1 MCKVSQILPGMYIKG
16 LTYIRLNICAS
27 SLRVLFQWYK
37 MAFFVISDEVF
48 YKMLACLEVNL
59 MSLFM

>member
-16 LTYIRLNICAS
+16 LTYIRLTICAS
-27 SLRVLFQWYK
+27 SPRVLFQWYK
-37 MAFFVISDEVF
+37 MGFFVISDEAV
-48 YKMLACLEVNL
+48 YKTLACIEVNL